1 MAIRTALTSFVT
13 SLTLEKIVRFAA
25 RRTADVVYYSIPVFS
40 DPKIGAAIL
49 VTHRVTK
56 IVATKYKRVNFDP
69 QVIFEDSV
77 DAITD
82 AY

>member
-1 MAIRTALTSFVT
+1 MGIKTVLANVVT
-13 SLTLEKIVRFAA
+13 SLTLEKVVRFAA
-25 RRTADVVYYSIPVFS
+25 RRTADVVYYSIPVFT
-40 DPKIGAAIL
+40 DPKLGAAIL

-56 IVATKYKRVNFDP
+56 IVATKYKRINFDP
-69 QVIFEDSV
+69 QVIFEDSI

>member
-1 MAIRTALTSFVT
+1 MFTIKLIFTFLKMAIRTALTSFVT

-40 DPKIGAAIL
+40 D
-49 VTHRVTK
+49 TK